1 MIVYDEVMKIK
12 YGSLILSIHKKEL
25 KENRIRIGW
34 SQVVVRDPKYIL
46 DD

>member
-1 MIVYDEVMKIK
+1 MIVYDDVMKIK

-25 KENRIRIGW
+25 PENRIRIGW